1 MCSAEFFEA
10 VRPGAIFINTSRAE
24 VVDQAALLAAIHSKG
39 VRAGLDVF
47 EGEPAGAEGEV
58 LSPLCNEPSVYCT
71 HHIGASTDQAQEAVA
86 AETVRIVKVFGET
99 GQAPNV
105 VN

>member
-1 MCSAEFFEA
+1 
-10 VRPGAIFINTSRAE
+10 
-24 VVDQAALLAAIHSKG
+24 
-39 VRAGLDVF
+39 LDVL
-47 EGEPAGAEGEV
+47 EGEPSVAEGVYEGE
-58 LSPLCNEPSVYCT
+58 LRSNANVYCT

-86 AETVRIVKVFGET
+86 AETVRIVAEFKNT